1 MTFLE
6 GQQRTV
12 PGRQR
17 DGAEEAVQIA
27 VAQYKAGTVDFTRV
41 TQLEQNL
48 VTQQD
53 TLAQA
58 QGEIVTG
65 LVQVYEGLGGGW
77 QIREQGCT
85 PDGVARRSAPKGAAQ
100 PSQAPQATPLSKA
113 APRSEKPA
121 VFSNMDTPAGS
132 GLQD

>member
-1 MTFLE
+1 
-6 GQQRTV
+6 
-12 PGRQR
+12 
-17 DGAEEAVQIA
+17 VQIA
-27 VAQYKAGTVDFTRV
+27 LAQYGAGTVDFTRV

-65 LVQVYEGLGGGW
+65 LVQVFKALGGGW

-85 PDGVARRSAPKGAAQ
+85 PTALPGDQAPHGAAE
-100 PSQAPQATPLSKA
+100 PSPAPGAVAMPKA
-113 APRSEKPA
+113 APGSEKPSA
-121 VFSNMDTPAGS
+121 SSNEKAPKVS
-132 GLQD
+132 GPQD